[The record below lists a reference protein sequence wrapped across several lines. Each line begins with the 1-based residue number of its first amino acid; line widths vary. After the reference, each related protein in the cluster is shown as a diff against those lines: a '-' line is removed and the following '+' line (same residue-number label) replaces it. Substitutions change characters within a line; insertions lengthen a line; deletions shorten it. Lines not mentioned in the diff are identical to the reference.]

1 MDPEALITEKEIDG
15 TGGTVIRESIH
26 KNMPLIDPRMDH
38 FKIRYFSFGKYRV
51 GIIEDEDQRERKAS
65 QASRLGKIFLISSN
79 LKMRVTIGMKKH
91 ITIKGIA

>member
-51 GIIEDEDQRERKAS
+51 GIIEDEDQRA
-65 QASRLGKIFLISSN
+65 QGISSIEVRKDFFN
-79 LKMRVTIGMKKH
+79 IEQLEDEGYYWDEE
-91 ITIKGIA
+91 AYYD

>member
-1 MDPEALITEKEIDG
+1 MDQEALITEKEIDG

-51 GIIEDEDQRERKAS
+51 GIIEDEDQRA
-65 QASRLGKIFLISSN
+65 QGISSIEVRKDFFN
-79 LKMRVTIGMKKH
+79 IEQLEDEGYYWDEE
-91 ITIKGIA
+91 AYYD